1 LDNEGYLLL
10 VEDNIEVQNNNKKIL
25 ERRGYPLKQAMNLAE
40 AREIIAKD
48 PPRAIILDVLL
59 PDGSGLDFLAELRK
73 TSHIPVLL
81 LTALG
86 TPADIIAGLNA
97 GGDDYLPKPYNLAEF
112 LARVNALLRRAEQVP
127 EIIKKGQLT
136 LHMASAQAFLSG
148 VPMQLSQKEFQ
159 LLYILVQNEGL
170 MVTAE
175 YLYEKAW
182 GMPMMGD
189 TQSVKSAVSR
199 LRKRLAGSGFSI
211 LASRGKG
218 YRFKGMV

>member
-1 LDNEGYLLL
+1 MDNEGYLLL

>member
-1 LDNEGYLLL
+1 MDNEGYLLL
-10 VEDNIEVQNNNKKIL
+10 IEDNIEVQNNNRKIL
-25 ERRGYPLKQAMNLAE
+25 ERRGYPLKLAMTLAQ
-40 AREIIAKD
+40 AREIIAAD
-48 PPRAIILDVLL
+48 PPRAIILDVIL
-59 PDGSGLDFLAELRK
+59 PDGSGLDFLTELRR

-81 LTALG
+81 LTALS

-127 EIIKKGQLT
+127 EIIRKGMLT
-136 LHMASAQAFLSG
+136 LHMASGQAFLAG

-170 MVTAE
+170 MVTSE

-199 LRKRLAGSGFSI
+199 LRKRLSGSGFSI
-211 LASRGKG
+211 MASRGKG
-218 YRFKGMV
+218 YRFKSAI